1 MADKEPDKI
10 ESTTA
15 ADVTK
20 DGGIIVCKNLTKKFG
35 NLLVLDNISLAIEP
49 HKTTVVIG
57 PSGCGKTVLI
67 KHLIALLRPSSGE
80 VYFKGKRIDD
90 ASDRELNRIRASY
103 GFLFQGGA
111 LFDSLSVTENILFPV
126 RQHYKV
132 NDNSGLNE
140 LVKMKLAMVGLDGFQ
155 KYYPAKLSGGQKKR
169 VALARAIALNPEV
182 ILYDEPTTGLD
193 PIRADV
199 INELILKL
207 QSGLGHTSV
216 VVTHDMNSAYKIADR
231 IIMLHQGKIIAD
243 GDADYI
249 RDHPHPIVQQFINGQ
264 VSDEDL
270 AVLRMSGTD
279 IQSQFLPE
287 DFQE

>member
-1 MADKEPDKI
+1 MTQKDLKNNKSLSGPDV
-10 ESTTA
+10 A
-15 ADVTK
+15 PD
-20 DGGIIVCKNLTKKFG
+20 DGIIVCINLTKKFG
-35 NLLVLDNISLAIEP
+35 KNLVLDNICFAVEP
-49 HKTTVVIG
+49 NKTTVVIG

-67 KHLIALLRPSSGE
+67 KHLIGLLRPTSGE
-80 VYFKGKRIDD
+80 VYFKGKRIDN
-90 ASDRELNRIRASY
+90 AKESELSRVRASF

-111 LFDSLSVTENILFPV
+111 LFDSLNVTENILFPV

-132 NDNSGLNE
+132 TQRSGLDE

-155 KYYPAKLSGGQKKR
+155 HYFPARLSGGQKKR

-193 PIRADV
+193 PIRSDI

-216 VVTHDMNSAYKIADR
+216 VVTHDMKSAYKVADR
-231 IIMLHQGKIIAD
+231 IVMLHRGKIIAD

-249 RDHPHPIVQQFINGQ
+249 KNHPHPVVQQFINGQ
-264 VSDEDL
+264 VSEDDL
-270 AVLRMSGTD
+270 AVLRMSGKDLKT
-279 IQSQFLPE
+279 QFLPE